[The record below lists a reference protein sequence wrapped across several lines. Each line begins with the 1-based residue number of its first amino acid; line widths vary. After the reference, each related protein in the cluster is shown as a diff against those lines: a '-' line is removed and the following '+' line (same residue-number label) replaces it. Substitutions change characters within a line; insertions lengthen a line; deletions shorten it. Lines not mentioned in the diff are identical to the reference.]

1 MRQRTCVVIVVV
13 AAAGLGGSVP
23 ARQPRSWMDRALPP
37 ERRAEL
43 LVRAMTLDEKISQIH
58 MMDVPEHPREV
69 PGIAR
74 LGVPAFK
81 ITNGPAGAGPGD
93 APKGTPQRATA
104 LPSAIA
110 LAASWDPEAARAFGR
125 LAAQEVA
132 DRGEHL
138 LEAPGMNIA
147 RVPRN
152 GRNFEY
158 YGEDPWLASRLAVA
172 EIQGIQ
178 GEGIIAE
185 PKHYAANNQETD
197 RKTIDE
203 QIDERTLREMYLPA
217 FEASVKEAD
226 AGAIM
231 CAYPS
236 VNGQLGCENVHLLG
250 DILRGEW
257 RFGGFVQSDYT
268 ATHSAVRSARAG
280 LDLAMKPEH
289 YSDEVRAAI
298 ASGELREQD
307 VDQMLVRRYTQM
319 FRFGQFDVRRDPK
332 PIPAEADGAAAR
344 TLAEQAAVL
353 LKNDNHLLPIDPGRV
368 HSIAV
373 IGPYAAA
380 AHTGGGGS
388 SAVAPLYTVA
398 PVEALKKAAG
408 PGVRITYDAGDVQ
421 EAAARLAAAADI
433 AIVMVGNKDRE
444 GADRSSLSLPN
455 GQDGLVAGVAAANPR
470 TIVVLKTGGAVLMPW
485 LPQVPAV
492 LEAWY
497 PGQEDGNVVADLLFG
512 VATPSGKLPVT
523 FPRTETDT
531 AANTPEQY
539 PGVDGRAL
547 YSERLLVGYRWN
559 DAHRLEPLFPFG
571 FGLSYTTFTVADV
584 QAPAGTDGRT
594 PVTVSVEVTNTGA
607 RAGAEVVQVY
617 VEAPA
622 GAGEPTRQLKGFAKV
637 ALKVGEHRRVEI
649 PLDPH
654 AFSIWDVAR
663 GAWTAVPGTHRLRI
677 GTSSRDLP
685 LTARIAVAGNP

>member
-236 VNGQLGCENVHLLG
+236 VNGQFGCENVHLLG